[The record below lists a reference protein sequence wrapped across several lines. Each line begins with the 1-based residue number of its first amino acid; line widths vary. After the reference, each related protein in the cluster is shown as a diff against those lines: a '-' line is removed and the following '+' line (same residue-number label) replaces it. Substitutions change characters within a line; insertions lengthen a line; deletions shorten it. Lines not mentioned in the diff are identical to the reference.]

1 MSDFIVEKLT
11 KSVGDKTVFKE
22 ISFIIHELDRIGL
35 IGVNGTGKTT
45 LLDVLSGRSGY
56 DGDRSPFSAKNDY
69 KIGYL
74 TQEPQFDDSKT
85 VLDTVL
91 SEDVKELQL
100 IRQYELLTSQYD
112 ESQQAKLEKVMAEMD
127 SLNAWEIESQVK
139 TVLTKLGIQDLSA
152 KVEKSKLDLASA
164 QLDEEAQYDSMKDRI
179 KFMYEGGGASLV
191 QILLTSESMGDF
203 LNKAEYVATISQYD
217 RKMLE
222 ELQQVRSNVEQKQ
235 NDLEQQQSKLSGLQ
249 ETLTSKR
256 DELNSKIS
264 STSGELAD
272 YQAQLDRAKAAE
284 EALKLAQNDEVS
296 GSVKADDTK
305 NTETS
310 NTNTNTNNA
319 NKNNQ
324 TASTNTNNTNKNN
337 TTNTN
342 SPTINNGNSTPA
354 STTDVALLAA
364 ILQCEAGGYDGMLAV
379 ATVIM
384 NRVASPAYP
393 GNLRAVIYQ
402 SGQFAPTWNG
412 SLNRVLSK
420 GASSTAYSVAQAAL
434 GGARHSAVI
443 NCLQFRSASTG
454 VSGINIGGN
463 VFF

>member
-1 MSDFIVEKLT
+1 MISMKKKRALRSALAITICTVT
-11 KSVGDKTVFKE
+11 IASVNTPVYSAPSTDELESTTSGLKGELNDLNSQLSSLSE
-22 ISFIIHELDRIGL
+22 ELD
-35 IGVNGTGKTT
+35 N
-45 LLDVLSGRSGY
+45 
-56 DGDRSPFSAKNDY
+56 
-69 KIGYL
+69 
-74 TQEPQFDDSKT
+74 
-85 VLDTVL
+85 
-91 SEDVKELQL
+91 
-100 IRQYELLTSQYD
+100 TS
-112 ESQQAKLEKVMAEMD
+112 SQ
-127 SLNAWEIESQVK
+127 IE
-139 TVLTKLGIQDLSA
+139 DLSA

-296 GSVKADDTK
+296 GSVKADDAK

-319 NKNNQ
+319 NKNN
-324 TASTNTNNTNKNN
+324 TNKNN

-342 SPTINNGNSTPA
+342 TNTNSPTVNNGNSTPA

>member
-1 MSDFIVEKLT
+1 MISMKKKRALRSALAITICTVT
-11 KSVGDKTVFKE
+11 IASVNTPVYSAPSTDELESTTSGLKGELNDLNSQLSSLSK
-22 ISFIIHELDRIGL
+22 ELD
-35 IGVNGTGKTT
+35 N
-45 LLDVLSGRSGY
+45 
-56 DGDRSPFSAKNDY
+56 
-69 KIGYL
+69 
-74 TQEPQFDDSKT
+74 
-85 VLDTVL
+85 
-91 SEDVKELQL
+91 
-100 IRQYELLTSQYD
+100 TS
-112 ESQQAKLEKVMAEMD
+112 SQ
-127 SLNAWEIESQVK
+127 IE
-139 TVLTKLGIQDLSA
+139 DLSA

-324 TASTNTNNTNKNN
+324 TASTNTNT
-337 TTNTN
+337 
-342 SPTINNGNSTPA
+342 TINNGNSTPA

-364 ILQCEAGGYDGMLAV
+364 ILQCEAGSYDGMLAV

-393 GNLRAVIYQ
+393 NNLRAVIYQ

-454 VSGINIGGN
+454 VSGINVGGN

>member
-1 MSDFIVEKLT
+1 MISMKKKRTLRSALAITICTVT
-11 KSVGDKTVFKE
+11 IASVNTPVYSAPSTDELESTTSGLKGELNDLNSQLSSLSK
-22 ISFIIHELDRIGL
+22 ELD
-35 IGVNGTGKTT
+35 N
-45 LLDVLSGRSGY
+45 
-56 DGDRSPFSAKNDY
+56 
-69 KIGYL
+69 
-74 TQEPQFDDSKT
+74 
-85 VLDTVL
+85 
-91 SEDVKELQL
+91 
-100 IRQYELLTSQYD
+100 TS
-112 ESQQAKLEKVMAEMD
+112 SQ
-127 SLNAWEIESQVK
+127 IE
-139 TVLTKLGIQDLSA
+139 DLSA

-222 ELQQVRSNVEQKQ
+222 ELQQVRSNVEKKQ

-342 SPTINNGNSTPA
+342 
-354 STTDVALLAA
+354 TTDVALLAA

-393 GNLRAVIYQ
+393 NNLRAVIYQ

-454 VSGINIGGN
+454 VSGINVGGN

>member
-1 MSDFIVEKLT
+1 MISMKKKRALRSALAITICTVT
-11 KSVGDKTVFKE
+11 IASVNTPVYSAPSTDELESTTSGLKGELNDLNSQLSSLSK
-22 ISFIIHELDRIGL
+22 ELD
-35 IGVNGTGKTT
+35 N
-45 LLDVLSGRSGY
+45 
-56 DGDRSPFSAKNDY
+56 
-69 KIGYL
+69 
-74 TQEPQFDDSKT
+74 
-85 VLDTVL
+85 
-91 SEDVKELQL
+91 
-100 IRQYELLTSQYD
+100 TS
-112 ESQQAKLEKVMAEMD
+112 SQ
-127 SLNAWEIESQVK
+127 IE
-139 TVLTKLGIQDLSA
+139 DLSA

-179 KFMYEGGGASLV
+179 KFMYEGGASLV
-191 QILLTSESMGDF
+191 QILLPSESMGDF

-324 TASTNTNNTNKNN
+324 TASTNTNKNN

-342 SPTINNGNSTPA
+342 TSTNTNSPTVNNGNSTPA

-393 GNLRAVIYQ
+393 NNLRAVIYQ

-454 VSGINIGGN
+454 VSGINVGGN

>member
-1 MSDFIVEKLT
+1 MISMKKKRALRSALAIT
-11 KSVGDKTVFKE
+11 ICTATIASVNTPVYSAPSTDELESTTSGLKGELNDLNSQLSSLSK
-22 ISFIIHELDRIGL
+22 ELD
-35 IGVNGTGKTT
+35 N
-45 LLDVLSGRSGY
+45 
-56 DGDRSPFSAKNDY
+56 
-69 KIGYL
+69 
-74 TQEPQFDDSKT
+74 
-85 VLDTVL
+85 
-91 SEDVKELQL
+91 
-100 IRQYELLTSQYD
+100 TS
-112 ESQQAKLEKVMAEMD
+112 SQ
-127 SLNAWEIESQVK
+127 IE
-139 TVLTKLGIQDLSA
+139 DLSA

-342 SPTINNGNSTPA
+342 TSTNTNSPTVNNGNSTPA

-393 GNLRAVIYQ
+393 NNLRAVIYQ

-454 VSGINIGGN
+454 VSGINVGGN

>member
-1 MSDFIVEKLT
+1 MISMKKKRALRSALAITICTVT
-11 KSVGDKTVFKE
+11 IASVNTPVYSAPSTDELESTTSGLKGELNDLNSQLSSLSE
-22 ISFIIHELDRIGL
+22 ELD
-35 IGVNGTGKTT
+35 N
-45 LLDVLSGRSGY
+45 
-56 DGDRSPFSAKNDY
+56 
-69 KIGYL
+69 
-74 TQEPQFDDSKT
+74 
-85 VLDTVL
+85 
-91 SEDVKELQL
+91 
-100 IRQYELLTSQYD
+100 TS
-112 ESQQAKLEKVMAEMD
+112 SQ
-127 SLNAWEIESQVK
+127 IE
-139 TVLTKLGIQDLSA
+139 DLSA

-324 TASTNTNNTNKNN
+324 AASTNTNNTNKNN

-342 SPTINNGNSTPA
+342 TSTNTNSPTVNNGNSTPA

>member
-1 MSDFIVEKLT
+1 MISMKKKRALRSALAITICTVT
-11 KSVGDKTVFKE
+11 IASVNTPVYSAPSTDELESTTSGLKGELNDLNSQLSSLSK
-22 ISFIIHELDRIGL
+22 ELD
-35 IGVNGTGKTT
+35 N
-45 LLDVLSGRSGY
+45 
-56 DGDRSPFSAKNDY
+56 
-69 KIGYL
+69 
-74 TQEPQFDDSKT
+74 
-85 VLDTVL
+85 
-91 SEDVKELQL
+91 
-100 IRQYELLTSQYD
+100 TS
-112 ESQQAKLEKVMAEMD
+112 SQ
-127 SLNAWEIESQVK
+127 IE
-139 TVLTKLGIQDLSA
+139 DLSA

-296 GSVKADDTK
+296 GSVKADDQK

-310 NTNTNTNNA
+310 NTNTNNA

-324 TASTNTNNTNKNN
+324 TASTNTNKNN

-342 SPTINNGNSTPA
+342 TNTNSPTVNNGNSTPA

-393 GNLRAVIYQ
+393 NNLRAVIYQ

-454 VSGINIGGN
+454 VSGINVGGN

>member
-1 MSDFIVEKLT
+1 MISMKKKRALRSALAITICTVT
-11 KSVGDKTVFKE
+11 IASVNTPVYSAPSTDELESTTSGLKGELNDLNSQLSSLSK
-22 ISFIIHELDRIGL
+22 ELD
-35 IGVNGTGKTT
+35 N
-45 LLDVLSGRSGY
+45 
-56 DGDRSPFSAKNDY
+56 
-69 KIGYL
+69 
-74 TQEPQFDDSKT
+74 
-85 VLDTVL
+85 
-91 SEDVKELQL
+91 
-100 IRQYELLTSQYD
+100 TS
-112 ESQQAKLEKVMAEMD
+112 SQ
-127 SLNAWEIESQVK
+127 IE
-139 TVLTKLGIQDLSA
+139 DLSA

-164 QLDEEAQYDSMKDRI
+164 QLDEEAQYDSMKARI

-324 TASTNTNNTNKNN
+324 TASTNTNKNN

-342 SPTINNGNSTPA
+342 TSTSTNTNSPTVNNGNSTPA

-393 GNLRAVIYQ
+393 NNLRAVIYQ

-454 VSGINIGGN
+454 VSGINVGGN

>member
-1 MSDFIVEKLT
+1 MKGKRVIAGILLAGIIAVTLTGCKNTDSSKKETEKPVITLGSDNYPPYNYLNEDGLKGELNDLNSQLSSLS
-11 KSVGDKTVFKE
+11 K
-22 ISFIIHELDRIGL
+22 ELD
-35 IGVNGTGKTT
+35 N
-45 LLDVLSGRSGY
+45 
-56 DGDRSPFSAKNDY
+56 
-69 KIGYL
+69 
-74 TQEPQFDDSKT
+74 
-85 VLDTVL
+85 
-91 SEDVKELQL
+91 
-100 IRQYELLTSQYD
+100 TS
-112 ESQQAKLEKVMAEMD
+112 SQ
-127 SLNAWEIESQVK
+127 IE
-139 TVLTKLGIQDLSA
+139 DLSA

-222 ELQQVRSNVEQKQ
+222 ELQQVRSNVEKKQ

-342 SPTINNGNSTPA
+342 TSTNTNSPTVNNGNSTPA

-393 GNLRAVIYQ
+393 NNLRAVIYQ

-454 VSGINIGGN
+454 VSGINVGGN

>member
-1 MSDFIVEKLT
+1 MISMKKKRALRSALAITICTVT
-11 KSVGDKTVFKE
+11 IASVNTPVYSAPSTDELESTTSGLKGELNDLNSQLSSLSK
-22 ISFIIHELDRIGL
+22 ELD
-35 IGVNGTGKTT
+35 N
-45 LLDVLSGRSGY
+45 
-56 DGDRSPFSAKNDY
+56 
-69 KIGYL
+69 
-74 TQEPQFDDSKT
+74 
-85 VLDTVL
+85 
-91 SEDVKELQL
+91 
-100 IRQYELLTSQYD
+100 TS
-112 ESQQAKLEKVMAEMD
+112 SQ
-127 SLNAWEIESQVK
+127 IE
-139 TVLTKLGIQDLSA
+139 DLSA

-191 QILLTSESMGDF
+191 QILLTSESMGDL

-222 ELQQVRSNVEQKQ
+222 ELQQVRSNVEKKQ

-296 GSVKADDTK
+296 GSVKADNTK

-342 SPTINNGNSTPA
+342 TSTNTNSPTVNNGNSTPA

-393 GNLRAVIYQ
+393 NNLRAVIYQ

-412 SLNRVLSK
+412 SLNRILSK

-454 VSGINIGGN
+454 VSGINVGGN

>member
-1 MSDFIVEKLT
+1 MISMKKKRALRSALAITICTVT
-11 KSVGDKTVFKE
+11 ITSVNTPVYSAPSTDELESTTSGLKGELNDLNSQLSSLSE
-22 ISFIIHELDRIGL
+22 ELD
-35 IGVNGTGKTT
+35 N
-45 LLDVLSGRSGY
+45 
-56 DGDRSPFSAKNDY
+56 
-69 KIGYL
+69 
-74 TQEPQFDDSKT
+74 
-85 VLDTVL
+85 
-91 SEDVKELQL
+91 
-100 IRQYELLTSQYD
+100 TS
-112 ESQQAKLEKVMAEMD
+112 SQ
-127 SLNAWEIESQVK
+127 IE
-139 TVLTKLGIQDLSA
+139 DLSA

-222 ELQQVRSNVEQKQ
+222 ELQQVRSNVEKKQ

-324 TASTNTNNTNKNN
+324 AASTNTNNTNKNN

-342 SPTINNGNSTPA
+342 TSTNTNSPTVNNGNSTPA

>member
-1 MSDFIVEKLT
+1 MISMKKKRALRSALAITICTVT
-11 KSVGDKTVFKE
+11 IASVNTPVYSAPSTDELESTTSGLKGELNDLNSQLSSLSK
-22 ISFIIHELDRIGL
+22 ELD
-35 IGVNGTGKTT
+35 N
-45 LLDVLSGRSGY
+45 
-56 DGDRSPFSAKNDY
+56 
-69 KIGYL
+69 
-74 TQEPQFDDSKT
+74 
-85 VLDTVL
+85 
-91 SEDVKELQL
+91 
-100 IRQYELLTSQYD
+100 TS
-112 ESQQAKLEKVMAEMD
+112 SQ
-127 SLNAWEIESQVK
+127 IE
-139 TVLTKLGIQDLSA
+139 DLSA

-222 ELQQVRSNVEQKQ
+222 ELQQVRSNVEKKQ

-324 TASTNTNNTNKNN
+324 AASTNTNNTNKNN

-342 SPTINNGNSTPA
+342 TSTNTNSPTVNNGNSTPA

>member
-1 MSDFIVEKLT
+1 MNSQLSSLSK
-11 KSVGDKTVFKE
+11 
-22 ISFIIHELDRIGL
+22 ELD
-35 IGVNGTGKTT
+35 N
-45 LLDVLSGRSGY
+45 
-56 DGDRSPFSAKNDY
+56 
-69 KIGYL
+69 
-74 TQEPQFDDSKT
+74 
-85 VLDTVL
+85 
-91 SEDVKELQL
+91 
-100 IRQYELLTSQYD
+100 TS
-112 ESQQAKLEKVMAEMD
+112 SQ
-127 SLNAWEIESQVK
+127 IE
-139 TVLTKLGIQDLSA
+139 DLSA

-337 TTNTN
+337 NTNTNTNTN
-342 SPTINNGNSTPA
+342 SPTVNNGNSTPA

-393 GNLRAVIYQ
+393 NNLRAVIYQ

-454 VSGINIGGN
+454 VSGINVGGN

>member
-1 MSDFIVEKLT
+1 MISMKKKRALRSALAITICTVT
-11 KSVGDKTVFKE
+11 IASVNTPVYSAPSTDELESTTSGLKGELNDLNSQLSSLSK
-22 ISFIIHELDRIGL
+22 ELD
-35 IGVNGTGKTT
+35 N
-45 LLDVLSGRSGY
+45 
-56 DGDRSPFSAKNDY
+56 
-69 KIGYL
+69 
-74 TQEPQFDDSKT
+74 
-85 VLDTVL
+85 
-91 SEDVKELQL
+91 
-100 IRQYELLTSQYD
+100 TS
-112 ESQQAKLEKVMAEMD
+112 SQ
-127 SLNAWEIESQVK
+127 IE
-139 TVLTKLGIQDLSA
+139 DLSA

-324 TASTNTNNTNKNN
+324 TASTNT
-337 TTNTN
+337 TNTN

>member
-1 MSDFIVEKLT
+1 MISMKKKRALRSALAITICTVT
-11 KSVGDKTVFKE
+11 IASVNTPVYSAPSTDELESTTSGLKGELNDLNSQLSSLSK
-22 ISFIIHELDRIGL
+22 ELD
-35 IGVNGTGKTT
+35 N
-45 LLDVLSGRSGY
+45 
-56 DGDRSPFSAKNDY
+56 
-69 KIGYL
+69 
-74 TQEPQFDDSKT
+74 
-85 VLDTVL
+85 
-91 SEDVKELQL
+91 
-100 IRQYELLTSQYD
+100 TS
-112 ESQQAKLEKVMAEMD
+112 SQ
-127 SLNAWEIESQVK
+127 IE
-139 TVLTKLGIQDLSA
+139 DLSA

-222 ELQQVRSNVEQKQ
+222 ELQQVRSNVEKKQ

-296 GSVKADDTK
+296 GSVKADDPK

-342 SPTINNGNSTPA
+342 TSTNTNSPTVNNGNSTPA

-384 NRVASPAYP
+384 NRIASPAYP
-393 GNLRAVIYQ
+393 NNLRAVIYQ

-420 GASSTAYSVAQAAL
+420 GASSTAYSGAQAAL

-454 VSGINIGGN
+454 VSGINVAGN

>member
-1 MSDFIVEKLT
+1 MISMKKKRALRSALAITICTVT
-11 KSVGDKTVFKE
+11 IASVNTPVYSAPSTDELESTTSGLKGELNDLNSQLSSLSE
-22 ISFIIHELDRIGL
+22 ELD
-35 IGVNGTGKTT
+35 N
-45 LLDVLSGRSGY
+45 
-56 DGDRSPFSAKNDY
+56 
-69 KIGYL
+69 
-74 TQEPQFDDSKT
+74 
-85 VLDTVL
+85 
-91 SEDVKELQL
+91 
-100 IRQYELLTSQYD
+100 TS
-112 ESQQAKLEKVMAEMD
+112 SQ
-127 SLNAWEIESQVK
+127 IE
-139 TVLTKLGIQDLSA
+139 DLSA

-222 ELQQVRSNVEQKQ
+222 ELQQVRSNVEKKQ

-319 NKNNQ
+319 NKNN
-324 TASTNTNNTNKNN
+324 TTNTNTS
-337 TTNTN
+337 TNTN
-342 SPTINNGNSTPA
+342 SPTVNNGNSTPA

>member
-1 MSDFIVEKLT
+1 MVLQPVRLALKEASDLIEKAKRNANMILKESLDYVRTLNNEVEGYKDQAIAFRANVEK
-11 KSVGDKTVFKE
+11 
-22 ISFIIHELDRIGL
+22 
-35 IGVNGTGKTT
+35 
-45 LLDVLSGRSGY
+45 
-56 DGDRSPFSAKNDY
+56 
-69 KIGYL
+69 
-74 TQEPQFDDSKT
+74 
-85 VLDTVL
+85 
-91 SEDVKELQL
+91 
-100 IRQYELLTSQYD
+100 
-112 ESQQAKLEKVMAEMD
+112 
-127 SLNAWEIESQVK
+127 
-139 TVLTKLGIQDLSA
+139 
-152 KVEKSKLDLASA
+152 
-164 QLDEEAQYDSMKDRI
+164 
-179 KFMYEGGGASLV
+179 
-191 QILLTSESMGDF
+191 
-203 LNKAEYVATISQYD
+203 
-217 RKMLE
+217 
-222 ELQQVRSNVEQKQ
+222 KQ

-296 GSVKADDTK
+296 GSVKADDPK

-342 SPTINNGNSTPA
+342 TSTNTNSPTVNNGNSTPA

-384 NRVASPAYP
+384 NRRASPAYP
-393 GNLRAVIYQ
+393 NNLRAVIYQ

-454 VSGINIGGN
+454 VSGINVAGN

>member
-1 MSDFIVEKLT
+1 MISMKKKRALRSALAITICTVT
-11 KSVGDKTVFKE
+11 IASVSTPVYSAPSTDELESTTSGLKGELNDLNSQLSSLSK
-22 ISFIIHELDRIGL
+22 ELD
-35 IGVNGTGKTT
+35 N
-45 LLDVLSGRSGY
+45 
-56 DGDRSPFSAKNDY
+56 
-69 KIGYL
+69 
-74 TQEPQFDDSKT
+74 
-85 VLDTVL
+85 
-91 SEDVKELQL
+91 
-100 IRQYELLTSQYD
+100 TS
-112 ESQQAKLEKVMAEMD
+112 SQ
-127 SLNAWEIESQVK
+127 IE
-139 TVLTKLGIQDLSA
+139 DLSA

-217 RKMLE
+217 RQMLE
-222 ELQQVRSNVEQKQ
+222 ELQQVRTNVEKKQK
-235 NDLEQQQSKLSGLQ
+235 DLEQQQSKLSGLQ

-256 DELNSKIS
+256 DELSSKIS
-264 STSGELAD
+264 STSGQLAD

-284 EALKLAQNDEVS
+284 EALKLAQNDKVS
-296 GSVKADDTK
+296 GSVKADTQKDTK
-305 NTETS
+305 TS
-310 NTNTNTNNA
+310 NTNNNTNNA

-324 TASTNTNNTNKNN
+324 TASTTTNNTNKNN
-337 TTNTN
+337 TTNSNTN
-342 SPTINNGNSTPA
+342 NNSNNNNSTTNNGSSTPA

-364 ILQCEAGGYDGMLAV
+364 ILQCEAGSYDGMLAV

-393 GNLRAVIYQ
+393 NTLRAVIYQ

-454 VSGINIGGN
+454 VSGVNIGGN

>member
-1 MSDFIVEKLT
+1 MISMKKKRALRSALAITICTVT
-11 KSVGDKTVFKE
+11 IASVSTPVYSAPSTDELESTTSGLKGELNDLNSQLSSLSK
-22 ISFIIHELDRIGL
+22 ELD
-35 IGVNGTGKTT
+35 N
-45 LLDVLSGRSGY
+45 
-56 DGDRSPFSAKNDY
+56 
-69 KIGYL
+69 
-74 TQEPQFDDSKT
+74 
-85 VLDTVL
+85 
-91 SEDVKELQL
+91 
-100 IRQYELLTSQYD
+100 TS
-112 ESQQAKLEKVMAEMD
+112 SQ
-127 SLNAWEIESQVK
+127 IE
-139 TVLTKLGIQDLSA
+139 DLSA

-179 KFMYEGGGASLV
+179 KFMYEGGSASLV
-191 QILLTSESMGDF
+191 QILLTSENMGDF

-217 RKMLE
+217 RQMLE
-222 ELQQVRSNVEQKQ
+222 ELQQVRTNVEKKQK
-235 NDLEQQQSKLSGLQ
+235 DLEQQQSKLSGLQ

-256 DELNSKIS
+256 DELSSKIS

-284 EALKLAQNDEVS
+284 EALKLAQNDKVS
-296 GSVKADDTK
+296 GSVKADEKQDTK
-305 NTETS
+305 TS
-310 NTNTNTNNA
+310 NSNNNTNNA

-324 TASTNTNNTNKNN
+324 TASTTTTTNNTNKNN
-337 TTNTN
+337 NTN
-342 SPTINNGNSTPA
+342 NNTNNSNSTTNNGNSTPV

-364 ILQCEAGGYDGMLAV
+364 ILQCEAGSYDGMLAV

-384 NRVASPAYP
+384 NRVASPSYP
-393 GNLRAVIYQ
+393 NSLRAVIYQ

-412 SLNRVLSK
+412 SLNKVLSK

-454 VSGINIGGN
+454 VSGVNIGGN

>member
-1 MSDFIVEKLT
+1 MISMKKKRALRSALAITICTVT
-11 KSVGDKTVFKE
+11 IASVNTPVYSASSTDELESTTSGLKGELNDLNSQLSSLSK
-22 ISFIIHELDRIGL
+22 ELD
-35 IGVNGTGKTT
+35 N
-45 LLDVLSGRSGY
+45 
-56 DGDRSPFSAKNDY
+56 
-69 KIGYL
+69 
-74 TQEPQFDDSKT
+74 
-85 VLDTVL
+85 
-91 SEDVKELQL
+91 
-100 IRQYELLTSQYD
+100 TS
-112 ESQQAKLEKVMAEMD
+112 SQ
-127 SLNAWEIESQVK
+127 IE
-139 TVLTKLGIQDLSA
+139 DLSA

-222 ELQQVRSNVEQKQ
+222 ELQQVRSNVEKKQ

-342 SPTINNGNSTPA
+342 TNTNSPTVNNGNSTPA

-393 GNLRAVIYQ
+393 NNLRAVIYQ

-454 VSGINIGGN
+454 VSGINVGGN

>member
-1 MSDFIVEKLT
+1 MISKKKKRALRSALAITICTVT
-11 KSVGDKTVFKE
+11 IASVNTPVYSAPSTDELESTTSGLKGELNDLNSQLSSLSE
-22 ISFIIHELDRIGL
+22 ELD
-35 IGVNGTGKTT
+35 N
-45 LLDVLSGRSGY
+45 
-56 DGDRSPFSAKNDY
+56 
-69 KIGYL
+69 
-74 TQEPQFDDSKT
+74 
-85 VLDTVL
+85 
-91 SEDVKELQL
+91 
-100 IRQYELLTSQYD
+100 TS
-112 ESQQAKLEKVMAEMD
+112 SQ
-127 SLNAWEIESQVK
+127 IE
-139 TVLTKLGIQDLSA
+139 DLSA

-342 SPTINNGNSTPA
+342 TSTNTNSPTVNNGNSTPA

>member
-1 MSDFIVEKLT
+1 MISMKKKRALRSALAITICTVTIASVSTPVYSAPSTDELENTTSDLKGELNDLNSQLSSLSK
-11 KSVGDKTVFKE
+11 
-22 ISFIIHELDRIGL
+22 ELD
-35 IGVNGTGKTT
+35 TA
-45 LLDVLSGRSGY
+45 S
-56 DGDRSPFSAKNDY
+56 
-69 KIGYL
+69 
-74 TQEPQFDDSKT
+74 
-85 VLDTVL
+85 
-91 SEDVKELQL
+91 
-100 IRQYELLTSQYD
+100 
-112 ESQQAKLEKVMAEMD
+112 
-127 SLNAWEIESQVK
+127 SQVE
-139 TVLTKLGIQDLSA
+139 DLAA

-191 QILLTSESMGDF
+191 QILLTSENMGDF
-203 LNKAEYVATISQYD
+203 LNKAEYVATISKYD
-217 RKMLE
+217 RSMLE

-324 TASTNTNNTNKNN
+324 TASTNTNKNN

-342 SPTINNGNSTPA
+342 TNTNSPTVNNGNSTPA

-393 GNLRAVIYQ
+393 NNLRAVIYQ

-454 VSGINIGGN
+454 VSGINVGGN

>member
-1 MSDFIVEKLT
+1 MISMKKKRALRSALAITICTVT
-11 KSVGDKTVFKE
+11 IASVNTPVYSAPSTDELESTTSGLKGELNDLNSQLSSLSK
-22 ISFIIHELDRIGL
+22 ELD
-35 IGVNGTGKTT
+35 N
-45 LLDVLSGRSGY
+45 
-56 DGDRSPFSAKNDY
+56 
-69 KIGYL
+69 
-74 TQEPQFDDSKT
+74 
-85 VLDTVL
+85 
-91 SEDVKELQL
+91 
-100 IRQYELLTSQYD
+100 TS
-112 ESQQAKLEKVMAEMD
+112 SQ
-127 SLNAWEIESQVK
+127 IE
-139 TVLTKLGIQDLSA
+139 DLSA

-222 ELQQVRSNVEQKQ
+222 ELQQVRSNVEKKQ

-310 NTNTNTNNA
+310 NTNT
-319 NKNNQ
+319 
-324 TASTNTNNTNKNN
+324 S
-337 TTNTN
+337 TNTN
-342 SPTINNGNSTPA
+342 SPTVNNGNSTPA

>member
-1 MSDFIVEKLT
+1 MISMKKKRTLRSALAITICTVT
-11 KSVGDKTVFKE
+11 IASVNTPVYSAPSTDELESTTSGLKGELNDLNSQLSSLSK
-22 ISFIIHELDRIGL
+22 ELD
-35 IGVNGTGKTT
+35 N
-45 LLDVLSGRSGY
+45 
-56 DGDRSPFSAKNDY
+56 
-69 KIGYL
+69 
-74 TQEPQFDDSKT
+74 
-85 VLDTVL
+85 
-91 SEDVKELQL
+91 
-100 IRQYELLTSQYD
+100 TS
-112 ESQQAKLEKVMAEMD
+112 SQ
-127 SLNAWEIESQVK
+127 IE
-139 TVLTKLGIQDLSA
+139 DLSA

-222 ELQQVRSNVEQKQ
+222 ELQQVRSNVEKKQ

-296 GSVKADDTK
+296 GSVKADDQK

-310 NTNTNTNNA
+310 NTNTNNA

-342 SPTINNGNSTPA
+342 TNTNSPTVNNGNSTPA

-393 GNLRAVIYQ
+393 NNLRAVIYQ
-402 SGQFAPTWNG
+402 SGQFAPT

-454 VSGINIGGN
+454 VSGINVGGN

>member
-1 MSDFIVEKLT
+1 LENTTSDLKGELNDLNGQLSSLSK
-11 KSVGDKTVFKE
+11 
-22 ISFIIHELDRIGL
+22 ELD
-35 IGVNGTGKTT
+35 TA
-45 LLDVLSGRSGY
+45 S
-56 DGDRSPFSAKNDY
+56 
-69 KIGYL
+69 
-74 TQEPQFDDSKT
+74 
-85 VLDTVL
+85 
-91 SEDVKELQL
+91 
-100 IRQYELLTSQYD
+100 
-112 ESQQAKLEKVMAEMD
+112 
-127 SLNAWEIESQVK
+127 SQVE
-139 TVLTKLGIQDLSA
+139 DLAA

-191 QILLTSESMGDF
+191 QILLTSENMGDF
-203 LNKAEYVATISQYD
+203 LNKAEYVATISKYD
-217 RKMLE
+217 RSMLE
-222 ELQQVRSNVEQKQ
+222 ELQQVRANVEKKQK
-235 NDLEQQQSKLSGLQ
+235 DLEEQQSKLSGLQ

-264 STSGELAD
+264 STSGELAN

-284 EALKLAQNDEVS
+284 EALKLAQNDKIS
-296 GSVKADDTK
+296 GSVNSEASKP
-305 NTETS
+305 S
-310 NTNTNTNNA
+310 NSTNTTNNA
-319 NKNNQ
+319 NKTNSTTNG
-324 TASTNTNNTNKNN
+324 STNQNKNN
-337 TTNTN
+337 TTNNTGNNTTN
-342 SPTINNGNSTPA
+342 TGNNTNV

-364 ILQCEAGGYDGMLAV
+364 ILQCEAGSYDGMLAV

-393 GNLRAVIYQ
+393 NTLRAVIYQ

-412 SLNRVLSK
+412 SLNKVLSK
-420 GASSTAYSVAQAAL
+420 GASSTAYSVARAAL

>member
-1 MSDFIVEKLT
+1 MISMKKKRALRSALAITICTVT
-11 KSVGDKTVFKE
+11 IASVNTPVYSAPSTDELESTTSGLKDELNDLNSQLSSLSK
-22 ISFIIHELDRIGL
+22 ELD
-35 IGVNGTGKTT
+35 N
-45 LLDVLSGRSGY
+45 
-56 DGDRSPFSAKNDY
+56 
-69 KIGYL
+69 
-74 TQEPQFDDSKT
+74 
-85 VLDTVL
+85 
-91 SEDVKELQL
+91 
-100 IRQYELLTSQYD
+100 TS
-112 ESQQAKLEKVMAEMD
+112 SQ
-127 SLNAWEIESQVK
+127 IE
-139 TVLTKLGIQDLSA
+139 DLSA

-235 NDLEQQQSKLSGLQ
+235 NDLEQQQSNLSGLQ

-342 SPTINNGNSTPA
+342 TSTNTNSPTVNNGNSTPA

>member
-1 MSDFIVEKLT
+1 MISMKKKRALRSALAITICTVT
-11 KSVGDKTVFKE
+11 IASVNTPVYSAPSTDELESTTSGLNGELNDLNSQLSSLSK
-22 ISFIIHELDRIGL
+22 ELD
-35 IGVNGTGKTT
+35 N
-45 LLDVLSGRSGY
+45 
-56 DGDRSPFSAKNDY
+56 
-69 KIGYL
+69 
-74 TQEPQFDDSKT
+74 
-85 VLDTVL
+85 
-91 SEDVKELQL
+91 
-100 IRQYELLTSQYD
+100 TS
-112 ESQQAKLEKVMAEMD
+112 SQ
-127 SLNAWEIESQVK
+127 IE
-139 TVLTKLGIQDLSA
+139 DLSA

-222 ELQQVRSNVEQKQ
+222 ELQQVRSNVEKKQ

-342 SPTINNGNSTPA
+342 TSTNTNSPTVNNGNSTPA

>member
-1 MSDFIVEKLT
+1 MISMKKKRALRSALAITICTVT
-11 KSVGDKTVFKE
+11 IASVNTPVYSAPSTDELESTTSGLKGELNDLNSQLSSLSK
-22 ISFIIHELDRIGL
+22 ELD
-35 IGVNGTGKTT
+35 N
-45 LLDVLSGRSGY
+45 
-56 DGDRSPFSAKNDY
+56 
-69 KIGYL
+69 
-74 TQEPQFDDSKT
+74 
-85 VLDTVL
+85 
-91 SEDVKELQL
+91 
-100 IRQYELLTSQYD
+100 TS
-112 ESQQAKLEKVMAEMD
+112 SQ
-127 SLNAWEIESQVK
+127 IE
-139 TVLTKLGIQDLSA
+139 DLSA

-272 YQAQLDRAKAAE
+272 YQAPLDHAKAAE

-364 ILQCEAGGYDGMLAV
+364 ILQCEAGGNYGMLAV

-384 NRVASPAYP
+384 NRVACPAYP